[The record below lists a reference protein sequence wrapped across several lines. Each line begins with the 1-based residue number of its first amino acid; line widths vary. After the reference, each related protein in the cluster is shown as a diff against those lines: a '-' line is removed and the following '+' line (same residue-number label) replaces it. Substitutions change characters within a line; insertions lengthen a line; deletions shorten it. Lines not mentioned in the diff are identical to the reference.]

1 MNKKTETKKSTN
13 LKSGKFTTKELKL
26 YNLNDKEIETI
37 LKYQEQ
43 LPILQEDNETWIN
56 TRDLH
61 NQLKVSRDYSDW
73 IKQQIRDL
81 DYEENLDYKQFTLS
95 KGKTSEQGGRPKTN
109 YYTSIE
115 NAKEIAMIAGAKGGK
130 TGKELK
136 ELSKIARKYFIYI
149 EKAFKQRYEWNEDR
163 DNTLIKCKV
172 LRKSIIRNK
181 GELDKT
187 RPSYCNNNFI
197 AEFCLLNEVIIGMS
211 AKQYRAIKG
220 LNKSA
225 PIRNTFSERELEL
238 VHLLEQ
244 YDADLITVQNEYDW
258 NKRKEYL
265 SKKLKMELGISA

>member
-1 MNKKTETKKSTN
+1 MNKKAETKKSTN
-13 LKSGKFTTKELKL
+13 LKKGKFTTKELKL
-26 YNLNDKEIETI
+26 YNLKDKEVETI

-56 TRDLH
+56 TRSLH
-61 NQLKVSRDYSDW
+61 TQLKVGRDYTTW
-73 IKQQIRDL
+73 IKQQIKDL
-81 DYEENLDYKQFTLS
+81 DYEENIDYKLAFTFEGERKNVKIS
-95 KGKTSEQGGRPKTN
+95 N

-115 NAKEIAMIAGAKGGK
+115 NAKEIAMIAGTKGGK

-136 ELSKIARKYFIYI
+136 EISKITRKYFIYI

-172 LRKSIIRNK
+172 LRKSIIINK
-181 GELDKT
+181 DELNKT

-238 VHLLEQ
+238 VHMLEQ